1 MTKNVRITAKDLL
14 PGDVLT
20 GSDRQVEYT
29 YSGVKTPRGKVTV
42 KLFGE
47 TFERHWGRSTTMR
60 VARHPNP
67 SIS

>member
-1 MTKNVRITAKDLL
+1 MNKITYITAKDLL
-14 PGDVLT
+14 PGDLLI

-29 YSGVKTPRGKVTV
+29 YSGAKTPRGKVTV

>member
-1 MTKNVRITAKDLL
+1 MNIRITAKDLL
-14 PGDVLT
+14 PGDLLT

-29 YSGVKTPRGKVTV
+29 RPSRSPTDVVV

-67 SIS
+67 SIT